1 MPYSKV
7 IELYIYK
14 YSYLNILFYP
24 GLSQD
29 IEYSSLCYAVGPC
42 CLFILYVMVSI
53 C

>member
-7 IELYIYK
+7 IELYVYK
-14 YSYLNILFYP
+14 HSYFNILFHS

-29 IEYSSLCYAVGPC
+29 TEYSSLCYAVGPC
-42 CLFILYVMVSI
+42 CLSILYVMVSI